1 MAFQK
6 KQITSGGRKTTTLPQ
21 VTDKAYAKTEANG
34 EISIKCTAVF
44 STLLQSAQ
52 GFI

>member
-6 KQITSGGRKTTTLPQ
+6 NQITSGGRKTTTLPQ

-44 STLLQSAQ
+44 STLLYHGDQ
-52 GFI
+52 F